1 MADNLFA
8 ALILMTN
15 LDIPERSYIFKKQ
28 RFMENNKERVTE
40 AEIRKLIINLN
51 LSATVLELFNG
62 TCNDEVMEREFH
74 KDYTI
79 PYAILELTKEQQDEY
94 LIDRYK
100 PILAYAHSTIFAY
113 DSKLKGFIVYNIEE
127 DIVEKEECLTWDGLF
142 ISEILRWWEYEVSDD
157 DILYIGNLFG
167 LKHTQ
172 KILESIY
179 STTEGIGFPTFEE
192 AYKWEKTLID
202 QLNARIK

>member
-1 MADNLFA
+1 
-8 ALILMTN
+8 
-15 LDIPERSYIFKKQ
+15 
-28 RFMENNKERVTE
+28 MENNKERATE
-40 AEIRKLIINLN
+40 AEIRKLIIDLK
-51 LSATVLELFNG
+51 LPPIVLELFNG
-62 TCNDEVMEREFH
+62 TCNDKVMELTFH

-79 PYAILELTKEQQDEY
+79 LYAILELTKEQQDEY

-167 LKHTQ
+167 IKQTKQ
-172 KILESIY
+172 ILESIY
-179 STTEGIGFPTFEE
+179 SISDGKGFPTFEE